1 MFHYSG
7 CLHSLLKRG
16 IHWIEII
23 GKNLPSEVT
32 VRIIFG
38 TPVKTAKFAPYIFVD
53 SKPTPLNPNLTLV
66 TGYNTDIHAT
76 LLPPSGKRKRKLN
89 FAVKVKGKKKK
100 ALHIFQC
107 SQRQLIQNQH
117 DAEILTFSAEILT
130 NKLLILTFQA
140 KLLTQ
145 VTIL

>member
-1 MFHYSG
+1 MDRDNWKKLIKWGDSKNHLWNPSKDSRV
-7 CLHSLLKRG
+7 CSLH
-16 IHWIEII
+16 
-23 GKNLPSEVT
+23 
-32 VRIIFG
+32 
-38 TPVKTAKFAPYIFVD
+38 FVD

-66 TGYNTDIHAT
+66 IGYNTDKRAT

-89 FAVKVKGKKKK
+89 FALKVKGKKKK
-100 ALHIFQC
+100 STANLSVLPKAAH
-107 SQRQLIQNQH
+107 SESTKH

-145 VTIL
+145 VTLL